1 MIVSCKNSKLA
12 QLLSARLGKP
22 LVSYQPI
29 SFADTETLI
38 DLDLFEYAEAST
50 ALLVFQFSSFCLQSQ
65 LSYHV
70 NNELFQFLLVA
81 SMLKQRGVKKLV
93 GLLPYLPYTRHDKKD
108 AAGNPGHF
116 ETVGKLLQ
124 ASGFDELITCDIHS
138 EQNALLLPLPL
149 RTISLVPLW
158 ADVLKQQ
165 DLEKDT
171 CIATPD
177 VGGIARAQELADALG
192 LELVTLEKKR
202 IGIDLSVSLTLTGDV
217 TGKRVIIIDDII
229 DTAGTALHA
238 YQTIRQHG
246 ARRVEG
252 CFSHA
257 VLSSPAQRFVHHDF
271 FDKLYVT
278 NSLELDQEQLPKAI
292 TVVSIEEFL
301 VHVVAEEK
309 DLW

>member
-22 LVSYQPI
+22 LVTYERM

-38 DLDLFEYAEAST
+38 NFAMPEYAEMRVAI
-50 ALLVFQFSSFCLQSQ
+50 LVFQFSSFCLQSQ
-65 LSYHV
+65 PSYHV
-70 NNELFQFLLVA
+70 NNELLQLLLVA

-108 AAGNPGHF
+108 VDGNPGHF
-116 ETVGKLLQ
+116 ETIGKLLKV
-124 ASGFDELITCDIHS
+124 AGFDEIITCDVHS
-138 EQNALLLPLPL
+138 EQNALLLTLPL
-149 RTISLVPLW
+149 RTISLVPFW
-158 ADVLKQQ
+158 AHFLKQQ
-165 DLEKDT
+165 AVGKNT

-177 VGGIARAQELADALG
+177 VGGLARAQELADALG
-192 LELVTLEKKR
+192 LELVTLEKER

-217 TGKRVIIIDDII
+217 AGKRVIVIDDII

-238 YQTIRQHG
+238 YRSIRQHG

-257 VLSSPAQRFVHHDF
+257 VLSSPAQRFVRNDF

-292 TVVSIEEFL
+292 AVVSIEEFL